1 MTVSLAQL
9 NALPAAACAE
19 LFAACCGS
27 SRWVSELVALRP
39 FASLDELHRV
49 GDDVWWTLEESDW
62 LEAFAHHPRIGG
74 TRSASPQSERA
85 ASWSAGEQAGVAT
98 AAANARSELA
108 AINDAYEAR
117 FGFIYIVS
125 AAGKSAEELL
135 DIARTRLAN
144 DRDVEL
150 RVAAEEQRKITNL
163 RLRKLITEGA

>member
-1 MTVSLAQL
+1 MPFHRPS
-9 NALPAAACAE
+9 CAE

-27 SRWVSELVALRP
+27 SRWVSAVVARRP
-39 FASLDELHRV
+39 FASYDELCRVADDIWWSLDEA
-49 GDDVWWTLEESDW
+49 DW

-98 AAANARSELA
+98 AAANARSEIA

-125 AAGKSAEELL
+125 AAGKSAEELM
-135 DIARTRLAN
+135 DIARARLTN
-144 DRDVEL
+144 ERDVEL
-150 RVAAEEQRKITNL
+150 RIAAEEQRKITNL
-163 RLRKLITEGA
+163 RLGKLIMESA